1 MAKSKI
7 DYADW
12 SWGIVDGCTH
22 AKRPGCDNC
31 YARAMADRFW
41 GERKFS
47 DVRIHPERL
56 DEVIKLKSQIIFV
69 APLGDLFHPLVPTD
83 FIYDVFMVMGFR
95 APQHK
100 YIIFTKRPERMRDFI
115 NRYSEFSLKDNIWLG
130 VSISTQKDADDFIPI
145 LCDTLIMKR
154 IISAEPLLESINL
167 RLGKM
172 HDRFLRSSLIDG
184 VFAGCESGAHRRKA
198 EINWFRFLRGQCFD
212 YGIPFYLKQMEIEG
226 KIVHKPFLDGKQWLE
241 YPDNRGV

>member
-31 YARAMADRFW
+31 YALADRFW

-47 DVRIHPERL
+47 DVRIHSNHLE
-56 DEVIKLKSQIIFV
+56 EVIKLKPQIIFV

-83 FIYDVFMVMGFR
+83 YIYEAFMVMGFR

-115 NRYSEFSLKDNIWLG
+115 NGYTEFALKDNIWLG
-130 VSISTQKDADDFIPI
+130 VSISIQKDADDFIPI
-145 LCDTLIMKR
+145 LCDTLITKR
-154 IISAEPLLESINL
+154 IISAEPLLESIDL

-172 HDRFLRSSLIDG
+172 HNGFVRSSLING

-198 EINWFRFLRGQCFD
+198 EINWFRFLRGQCFYYD
-212 YGIPFYLKQMEIEG
+212 VHFYLKQMEIEG